1 MEITENKQ
9 LETIE
14 KIHWP
19 LGHHQAVHHQ
29 SFEPLITIPGA
40 PLGPL
45 SEMGNPRPWLFVG
58 SRGVPVCCYS
68 WDVEKPRA
76 VVVLVHGRG
85 SHCMYEWISSS
96 AGAASEAGAGGEAG
110 AAWAGKQQQL
120 PMLPKQQ
127 QQEGAHEEVKSS
139 WNCCRPAVVNG
150 EKQLG
155 PHMGRSPSITSSAPG
170 GEGAW
175 GGSVRAGKVTS
186 FSSVNSFSPLR
197 DTDVSALF
205 ASAAPSVRSKG
216 SNVPSRAP
224 SVADF
229 NLVEAPA
236 AQVEGSFPGSRLVG
250 QEEKHG
256 LQYYGSWV
264 QRFVSQGLQVV
275 GIDLTQSPATAGN
288 SKDKKSDA
296 EAFDQIAEDVKTLL
310 QSLANEASHPIF
322 LFAASTGGPVA
333 VRAAELLAKA
343 GLLGRPQL
351 SGAAKKQQQEQQEDQ
366 QQQQEQQQNEG
377 NAEAARGEEAAWETG
392 SVTSTSTV
400 QTSPVAAAAL
410 AMGASHR
417 VVRQRPVPLS
427 GLILLSPVLD
437 KMANEGSAAGG
448 CSLAPWWKSMI
459 SLMPRCGIESQAD
472 PNSPWGTNLEAGIR
486 AAKADAHWLRRPILR
501 EATKPLSISD
511 WAKLFHRQMQEK
523 EARERLQ
530 HHIRGGEKAA
540 KEGQSELL
548 IEATG
553 RQQDVLFM
561 RHEEAPQAQRISV
574 LIVQSLDDTTTP
586 PLEAARLFER
596 LGGRAALPEPLADI
610 LRQERQQQKEA
621 LLAAAAKQ
629 QEQQEQEIE
638 KAVEWQTGAG
648 AEWREDEETDEEET
662 ASSVTELE
670 QTRESEVQEA
680 LDETTLPTVLP
691 SAGVGEA
698 DANST
703 TGSLLNGPPAVEETV
718 ASNATPELPLAER
731 MRLAGEGA
739 SATAGNPEANW
750 AQEEAAPSVSA
761 RSESLLADEEV
772 PWERGSEQGR
782 GTAVTLASATAAT
795 VETEERRVV
804 KVVEQKAGWSGLC
817 SCAGGEIKREAET
830 TKATEGAKKLRRRPK
845 KKEASKTSGGWLQGN
860 SWWSCSG
867 QQQQQKQKDGE
878 APLYEKKKRWGA
890 VEGLVFDEHGC
901 PVDVRAAHACMQEVR
916 LSGFEPL
923 PQIVRYLSKAAVAEL
938 SEESEVAEA
947 SRVPEEGWQRG
958 NTSVWNEEI
967 DGMASRVI
975 SEADG
980 GALQLWVLKG
990 RTHMLTKEAGNDSL
1004 QADILSRFVEPTL
1017 RRLAGDEPSPQAT
1030 RETTAH

>member
-1 MEITENKQ
+1 MLCYPRVPSRGSVPVKDSTGLYPEF
-9 LETIE
+9 
-14 KIHWP
+14 
-19 LGHHQAVHHQ
+19 
-29 SFEPLITIPGA
+29 SIPT

-58 SRGVPVCCYS
+58 SRGMPVCCYS

-85 SHCMYEWISSS
+85 SHCMYEWMSSS
-96 AGAASEAGAGGEAG
+96 AAAACEAGAGGEAG
-110 AAWAGKQQQL
+110 AAWTGKQQQL
-120 PMLPKQQ
+120 PLLPKQQ

-155 PHMGRSPSITSSAPG
+155 PPRMSRSPSISSSAPG
-170 GEGAW
+170 GEGRGPLLASAW
-175 GGSVRAGKVTS
+175 NGSVRAGKVTS

-197 DTDVSALF
+197 DTDASALF
-205 ASAAPSVRSKG
+205 ASAAPSSRSKG

-224 SVADF
+224 SVSDF

-236 AQVEGSFPGSRLVG
+236 AQVEPSLPGSRLVG
-250 QEEKHG
+250 QEEKQG

-264 QRFVSQGLQVV
+264 QRFVSQGMQVV
-275 GIDLTQSPATAGN
+275 GIDLTQSPASAG
-288 SKDKKSDA
+288 STKDKSEA
-296 EAFDQIAEDVKTLL
+296 EAFDQVAEDVKTLL
-310 QSLANEASHPIF
+310 QSLANEAPHPIF

-351 SGAAKKQQQEQQEDQ
+351 GEAPNKQ
-366 QQQQEQQQNEG
+366 QQQQQNDG
-377 NAEAARGEEAAWETG
+377 NAEETRGEEAAWETG
-392 SVTSTSTV
+392 SVASTSTV

-448 CSLAPWWKSMI
+448 CSLAPWWKSMV
-459 SLMPRCGIESQAD
+459 SLMPRCGFDPQAGD

-530 HHIRGGEKAA
+530 QHIRGEEKGV
-540 KEGQSELL
+540 KEGPSELL
-548 IEATG
+548 LEATG

-561 RHEEAPQAQRISV
+561 RHEEAPQAQRISI

-586 PLEAARLFER
+586 PLEAARLYER
-596 LGGRAALPEPLADI
+596 LGGRAALPEPWADV

-638 KAVEWQTGAG
+638 KAVEWQTGATPEG
-648 AEWREDEETDEEET
+648 REEEETDEEET

-670 QTRESEVQEA
+670 QAHEGEPHEA
-680 LDETTLPTVLP
+680 LDEAALQSTVLP
-691 SAGVGEA
+691 SGGVEA
-698 DANST
+698 DPSST
-703 TGSLLNGPPAVEETV
+703 TEALLNEPPAVEEAV
-718 ASNATPELPLAER
+718 ASNATTEMSLAER
-731 MRLAGEGA
+731 MRLAGMGA
-739 SATAGNPEANW
+739 AAFAGGHAANW
-750 AQEEAAPSVSA
+750 AEVEAAPSVSA
-761 RSESLLADEEV
+761 RSESLVADEEV

-782 GTAVTLASATAAT
+782 GAELTLASAAAAGEAE
-795 VETEERRVV
+795 ETSAA
-804 KVVEQKAGWSGLC
+804 KVEQKAGWSGWC
-817 SCAGGEIKREAET
+817 SCAGGEIKREAEPT
-830 TKATEGAKKLRRRPK
+830 IATEGLKKLRRRPK
-845 KKEASKTSGGWLQGN
+845 KKGASKTAGGWLQGS
-860 SWWSCSG
+860 SWWACSG
-867 QQQQQKQKDGE
+867 QQQQKQQDGE
-878 APLYEKKKRWGA
+878 AQLYEKKKRWGA

-901 PVDVRAAHACMQEVR
+901 PVDVHSAHACMHEVR

-938 SEESEVAEA
+938 SDECGVAEA
-947 SRVPEEGWQRG
+947 SRVPEEGGWQRG
-958 NTSVWNEEI
+958 NTCVWKEET
-967 DGMASRVI
+967 DGLISRVI

-990 RTHMLTKEAGNDSL
+990 KTHMLTKEAGNASL
-1004 QADILSRFVEPTL
+1004 QADILSRFLEPTL
-1017 RRLAGDEPSPQAT
+1017 RRLAGDDPSTQAT